1 MTKAPKPASR
11 PTKDAEPPAEA
22 ASAPGAEA
30 APTPDMAAKVEP
42 PPPAPA
48 EDKGATVADPPKET
62 PPERRAAT
70 VASRIEHDGEVYQPE
85 DVVFLTLP
93 EFLPLAKAGALVER
107 DWDDCL
113 ADD

>member
-1 MTKAPKPASR
+1 MTKAPKPASK

-22 ASAPGAEA
+22 VPAPVADA
-30 APTPDMAAKVEP
+30 APTPELAPKVEP

-48 EDKGATVADPPKET
+48 EDKGATVADAPRET
-62 PPERRAAT
+62 LPERRAAT
-70 VASRIEHDGEVYQPE
+70 VTSRVEHDGEVYQPE
-85 DVVFLTLP
+85 DVVLLTLP

-113 ADD
+113 DDD